1 MKYHAYL
8 GSLEKEDY
16 LSNFQKGLEFI
27 EFGKKVSHNTKIFI
41 KPNLTYPEYRPGVMT
56 NPEAVSS
63 SIQAI
68 SDYTS
73 QIWIGDSDSGGYNR
87 FSMDN
92 VYIATGL
99 KELCTKN
106 GAKIVNLSKL
116 QQRPIQFQV
125 NGKQIVLDLPVLL
138 TDEVDFTVTMPVPK
152 IHCNTIVSLSF
163 KNQWGCI
170 PENRDRLRLHPYFSQ
185 VILEV
190 NNAIHTNV
198 VMMDGKYGLNRNGP
212 MKGSPV
218 KLDWSMVTDN
228 IGCAEKLGCD
238 LMQIPL
244 MTVPH
249 LRYIREKGLIPKSE
263 EIILNQDIAPFRKT
277 RFYLHRNLTDYPG
290 MIAFKSPFFA
300 YIAYFSPVSKS
311 LHKLLYLVREPF
323 YDYDK
328 H

>member
-1 MKYHAYL
+1 LLITNTEDLAMKYHAYL

-125 NGKQIVLDLPVLL
+125 NGKQ
-138 TDEVDFTVTMPVPK
+138 
-152 IHCNTIVSLSF
+152 
-163 KNQWGCI
+163 
-170 PENRDRLRLHPYFSQ
+170 DRKS
-185 VILEV
+185 
-190 NNAIHTNV
+190 V
-198 VMMDGKYGLNRNGP
+198 V
-212 MKGSPV
+212 
-218 KLDWSMVTDN
+218 
-228 IGCAEKLGCD
+228 
-238 LMQIPL
+238 
-244 MTVPH
+244 
-249 LRYIREKGLIPKSE
+249 
-263 EIILNQDIAPFRKT
+263 
-277 RFYLHRNLTDYPG
+277 
-290 MIAFKSPFFA
+290 
-300 YIAYFSPVSKS
+300 
-311 LHKLLYLVREPF
+311 
-323 YDYDK
+323 
-328 H
+328 